1 MKFLN
6 RLCVGFSSMKR
17 TNTSRAEGMPSK
29 PIQKIA
35 QMNSCDPAFWLR
47 CILVAIFIWPAL
59 GWGQTVILTSGGASY
74 TNTKSR
80 TFNSYGPA
88 TVRCSSIDFTL
99 SFNFSRSWAGSNN
112 MESSDECT
120 MSGGCG
126 ADPENPDAGGC
137 VNCWDFIWVRL
148 FINGEEVFSD
158 LIGAGKNLQ
167 TGVISTSGIPTNPG
181 DQVSLEVYTQT
192 WAADESITFNNIRIT
207 GTARPA
213 TLLPLMDPYCQTR
226 GNVSLTPS
234 QNGLSGTWSG
244 PGVSG
249 SNFNTNTAGPGTHT
263 LTFTPGTNQCATP
276 NTIQVQVDPAGP
288 AELDALGPFC
298 QNTGNVNLPTNQNG
312 VTGNWS
318 GTGVSSNRLN
328 TSVGGSRILTFTPG
342 AGQCATASTIEVSVD
357 PAGPAEIE
365 DIGPFCQNSGN
376 VLLPTTTQNG
386 ISGNWSGT
394 GVSSNRLNTS
404 TVGPKNLTFTPGA
417 GQCATTATKI
427 VNVVAPTTPSFA
439 NLGPYCQGQGT
450 VRLPSI
456 DENGIA
462 GTWTGTG
469 VSGGVNL
476 NTGVGGTGNRTL
488 RFTPSA
494 GQCASFRDFMVSI
507 QPPSSITVTNP
518 GPFCV
523 STTAVPLNTT
533 QGGQSGNWS
542 GTGVSGN
549 RLNISTSGAKNI
561 TFTPSDPCF
570 APATISVVVNN
581 SANLNPIDSQ
591 TVCGNSF
598 TLPPITSASGNM
610 LDGSQAYFTEANGA
624 GTRYA
629 PGSRV
634 MDNLTLFAYYNSGG
648 CSDQKS
654 FTLTFQTPPKID
666 SIRDTTICG
675 PFTLPFIT
683 GTGLTNVAFYTQTM
697 GGGTRYNSGQVIN
710 TTQTLFVYDNNG
722 TCSDQDTFKINIVSQ
737 IRLDSIPDVQ
747 VCSDYVLPGLT
758 GTALSGNQAYYTAPN
773 GGGTKYLPGQRVLGD
788 VRLYAFDQV
797 PGCSTERTFLLDT
810 ISPPILDTMRDTT
823 VCERFILPAITGK
836 GLSNNAAYYT
846 QTLGTGT
853 RFNPGQSI
861 NNTQT
866 LFVYDGTTGCFDQDT
881 FTIEVVARPQLDSIA
896 DVQVCNSY
904 TLPLIQ
910 GSSRSGNEAYYSAP
924 NGGGSKY
931 LPGQTVTGDLRL
943 YAFDQIAGCTA
954 ERSFLLDTLSPPQI
968 DSLPD
973 TTACGSMQL
982 PLITGR
988 NLSPNVAYFTGA
1000 NGTGTRF
1007 TPGQSI
1013 SSSTNLFVFDQ
1024 KGSCRAERIYR
1035 ITVAPGPQIELLIAQ
1050 PISCNGSN
1058 DGALDLRISNS
1069 LPPVNFR
1076 WNQSSLNGIE
1086 DPRNLGP
1093 GTYTVTVTDGTA
1105 CEVVASITLNE
1116 PSPLSLSCAESK
1128 AVSRVG
1134 GSDGEANI
1142 SIGGGTARYNLTLT
1156 GPVSQNR
1163 QNLAAGAHSFT
1174 GLSAGSYKVVLTDSS
1189 GCRDSCSFTITQP
1202 ICNLSVGT
1210 TLRNPACFGDA
1221 NGQINVNVTGGI
1233 FPIRIDWDQD
1243 ALDGQLMP
1251 QNLRAG
1257 MYRFVVED
1265 NVGCQIRD
1273 SVRLRDPAPITL
1285 NCAQQSAVTRVG
1297 GNDGRGTLSLSG
1309 GTRPYRVSW
1318 TGPSSGSFSINRTGD
1333 TTLTGLRSGQYRI
1346 ELRDRND
1353 CVDSCVLIITEP
1365 VCNLQASI
1373 NVVRNILCNG
1383 NDDGSLEALVR
1394 NGRAPLTYAWS
1405 GANGTAT
1412 TNRIQNLGPALYTL
1426 IVTDNIGC
1434 KDTAQFDLIEPA
1446 PLMANCEVVMNVS
1459 TVGGR
1464 DGQVKLRYSGG
1475 TGIIALDWGGSQPG
1489 NVIARSRDSLFLG
1502 SLAPG
1507 TYSPRFIDAN
1517 GCQETCAFNINEPV
1531 CNLSARLQPQSPACP
1546 GASNG
1551 QIVAVINTG
1560 SAPFTFQWSN
1570 NSNNDTL
1577 QNVRAGTYQL
1587 TITDAINCSVVLDT
1601 VLQDPPALNVA
1612 CQVTQQVRTVK
1623 GKEGRAQLTFSGGSP
1638 AYTVRVQGPVST
1650 SRTENTSG
1658 TIELTGLSSGD
1669 YTVLFTDGKGCE
1681 DSCSFSV
1688 TEPNCTLVVQSQAS
1702 NPRCNGTTTGEIALT
1717 VTGAKA
1723 PLQYDWS
1730 DNANDGQATARNLRA
1745 GTYTVAVTDS
1755 IGCVGV
1761 DTIVLIAPAPLSLA
1775 CGTPVATTTVGGQ
1788 NGSTAVRFSG
1798 GTAPYKL
1805 VLSGSKRDSFLNI
1818 SVDSFRVNN
1827 LSKGNYRL
1835 SLTDANG
1842 CTIQGCDF
1850 QIDDPVCNLTLSL
1863 SVTNNLCAG
1872 ASEGSIQSTVTGGGT
1887 SIVYDWNVDR
1897 FDGLSNAIGLQSGT
1911 YHLTVTDSQLC
1922 RDTANVTLTDPPAIE
1937 TVCSVLEQPL
1947 TLGGT
1952 EGRARVVIRGGT
1964 GQRNIQLSGPSPGQM
1979 QQSSMDTF
1987 SFSNLAAGTYQV
1999 VVTDANGCA
2008 DTCGFTLEPFM
2019 CKLQVSAQSTSPRCN
2034 GDANGSIQLT
2044 VVGNVGNLNYAWN
2057 SPLAATNLNA
2067 LPAGTYRVTVSDA
2080 AGCRDSVEISIA
2092 EPPAINFSVSVLT
2105 QPSAANPQGGSIR
2118 ADYSGGVPQYSLA
2131 YYYQQITVSGRMP
2144 IPGGGPGFTTISNLQ
2159 EGNYIVIIGDRN
2171 NCRDTAQITL
2181 TAPPCNL
2188 TVNITSARADCESSH
2203 LNTTVTG
2210 GTGPFQYAWN
2220 PNRFNGQANPRNAA
2234 PGAYRLTVTDAIG
2247 CVARDSILLV
2257 ADPLALKVDFG
2268 VLNPPCPED
2277 FGVFNIRSIGG
2288 GQGPFVL
2295 TLGARNP
2302 QRFNNPP
2309 LSIRDL
2315 NPGTFN
2321 LSITNASG
2329 CSFDTSITIIPP
2341 QNLSLELGQD
2351 TTLRRGAKITFKP
2364 NVNFN
2369 PVQINWSPSE
2379 GLTGAES
2386 LNPQAT
2392 PTYTT
2397 TYTLLL
2403 SDSSGCEVSDKI
2415 RVLVA
2420 GQVEA
2425 YFPTAFSPNGDDT
2438 NDYFTAFANDEDIEL
2453 LEYLRIFDRWG
2464 NLVFEGLNVPL
2475 NDPSKGWDG
2484 TSRGQPSPIG
2494 LYVFSSVVRLKDG
2507 STYQKAGEV
2516 NLIR

>member
-6 RLCVGFSSMKR
+6 RLCVGFSSIKK
-17 TNTSRAEGMPSK
+17 TNTLRAEGMLPK
-29 PIQKIA
+29 PMQKTNWNA
-35 QMNSCDPAFWLR
+35 LWGGSYCLR
-47 CILVAIFIWPAL
+47 SVLFLLSLGPVLV
-59 GWGQTVILTSGGASY
+59 WGQPFNFSGASY

-80 TFNSYGPA
+80 TFNGYGPV
-88 TVRCSSIDFTL
+88 TVQCSSIDFTL
-99 SFNFSRSWAGSNN
+99 SFNFSRSWAGSGN

-126 ADPENPDAGGC
+126 ADPENPDADGC
-137 VNCWDFIWVRL
+137 FNCWDFIWVRL
-148 FINGEEVFSD
+148 FVNGDEVFSD
-158 LIGAGKNLQ
+158 LIGAGKNQQ
-167 TGVISTSGIPTNPG
+167 TGVISTSGIATNPG
-181 DQVSLEVYTQT
+181 DRVTIEVYTQT

-207 GTARPA
+207 GTPTPA
-213 TLLPLMDPYCQTR
+213 DLLPLADPYCQNR
-226 GNVSLTPS
+226 GNVSLVTS
-234 QNGLSGTWSG
+234 QNGRTGTWSG

-249 SNFNTNTAGPGTHT
+249 TNFNTNTAGPGTHT
-263 LTFTPGTNQCATP
+263 LTFTPAANQCATP
-276 NTIQVQVDPAGP
+276 NSIQVQVDPVGRVQLEDLGTFCLNSGTFSLPPVQDGITGNWSGTGVSGNRLSTTTVGVRTLTFTPTAGQCASPNTASVEITTPTTPSFSNLGPYCIGQTVQLPLTDENDIAGTWTGTGVTGGRTFNTTTAGLGNKTIRFTPGAGQCSSFRDFTVVVQSATP
-288 AELDALGPFC
+288 ANVTNPGPFC
-298 QNTGNVNLPTNQNG
+298 VSTTSVPLNTTQGGQV
-312 VTGNWS
+312 GNWS

-328 TSVGGSRILTFTPG
+328 
-342 AGQCATASTIEVSVD
+342 
-357 PAGPAEIE
+357 
-365 DIGPFCQNSGN
+365 
-376 VLLPTTTQNG
+376 
-386 ISGNWSGT
+386 
-394 GVSSNRLNTS
+394 
-404 TVGPKNLTFTPGA
+404 
-417 GQCATTATKI
+417 
-427 VNVVAPTTPSFA
+427 
-439 NLGPYCQGQGT
+439 
-450 VRLPSI
+450 
-456 DENGIA
+456 
-462 GTWTGTG
+462 
-469 VSGGVNL
+469 
-476 NTGVGGTGNRTL
+476 
-488 RFTPSA
+488 
-494 GQCASFRDFMVSI
+494 
-507 QPPSSITVTNP
+507 
-518 GPFCV
+518 
-523 STTAVPLNTT
+523 
-533 QGGQSGNWS
+533 
-542 GTGVSGN
+542 
-549 RLNISTSGAKNI
+549 ISTAGNKTI
-561 TFTPSDPCF
+561 TFTPTDPCF
-570 APATISVVVNN
+570 APATITVVVGN
-581 SANLNPIDSQ
+581 SANLNPIANQ

-598 TLPPITSASGNM
+598 TLPPITSANT
-610 LDGSQAYFTEANGA
+610 LDGSQAYFTGTNGT

-629 PGSRV
+629 PGSSV
-634 MDNLTLFAYYNSGG
+634 TGNQTLFAYYNSGG

-683 GTGLTNVAFYTQTM
+683 GTGLTNAAFYTQTM

-737 IRLDSIPDVQ
+737 IRLDGIPDVQ

-881 FTIEVVARPQLDSIA
+881 FTIAVVARPQLDSIA

-924 NGGGSKY
+924 SGGGSKY

-988 NLSPNVAYFTGA
+988 NLSPNVAYFTGT

-1024 KGSCRAERIYR
+1024 KGSCRTERIYR

-1086 DPRNLGP
+1086 DPQNLGP

-1189 GCRDSCSFTITQP
+1189 GCRDSCNFTITQP

-1221 NGQINVNVTGGI
+1221 NGQINVNVTGGV

-1257 MYRFVVED
+1257 MYRFVLED

-1273 SVRLRDPAPITL
+1273 SVRLRDPAPLTL

-1318 TGPSSGSFSINRTGD
+1318 TGPSSGSFNINRTGD

-1489 NVIARSRDSLFLG
+1489 SVIARSRDSLFLG

-1546 GASNG
+1546 GATNG
-1551 QIVAVINTG
+1551 QIVALINTG

-1577 QNVRAGTYQL
+1577 QNVSAGTYQV

-1601 VLQDPPALNVA
+1601 VLQDPPELNVA

-1669 YTVLFTDGKGCE
+1669 YTVIFTDGKGCE

-1788 NGSTAVRFSG
+1788 NGRIAVRFSG

-1850 QIDDPVCNLTLSL
+1850 QIDDPVCNLSLSL
-1863 SVTNNLCAG
+1863 NPTNNLCAG
-1872 ASEGSIQSTVTGGGT
+1872 GSQGSIQSTTTGGLAPF
-1887 SIVYDWNVDR
+1887 ILDWSDDR
-1897 FDGLSNAIGLQSGT
+1897 FDGNTQASGLRSGT
-1911 YHLTVTDSQLC
+1911 YQLIVTDAQLC
-1922 RDTANVTLTDPPAIE
+1922 RDTASVTLSDPPAIE

-1979 QQSSMDTF
+1979 QQSSADTF
-1987 SFSNLAAGTYQV
+1987 SFSNLAAGIYQV

-2008 DTCGFTLEPFM
+2008 DTCGFTLSSIS
-2019 CKLQVSAQSTSPRCN
+2019 CNLQGTAQANNPNCN
-2034 GDANGSIQLT
+2034 GTATGSINISVTGNNGAVTYIWSNPALSGANPMSLSAGNYRVTLTDAALCRDTLSVTLSNPPQLTLAANAASQPTPARPNGGSISLTYSGGTPGYKVNWSPNGSEQSI
-2044 VVGNVGNLNYAWN
+2044 GNTGFTIPN
-2057 SPLAATNLNA
+2057 
-2067 LPAGTYRVTVSDA
+2067 LPAGT
-2080 AGCRDSVEISIA
+2080 IS
-2092 EPPAINFSVSVLT
+2092 
-2105 QPSAANPQGGSIR
+2105 
-2118 ADYSGGVPQYSLA
+2118 
-2131 YYYQQITVSGRMP
+2131 
-2144 IPGGGPGFTTISNLQ
+2144 
-2159 EGNYIVIIGDRN
+2159 
-2171 NCRDTAQITL
+2171 ITL
-2181 TAPPCNL
+2181 TDSKGCTAQTQVTLAEPPCNL
-2188 TVNITSARADCESSH
+2188 NVDISSARADCESSH

-2268 VLNPPCPED
+2268 VLNPPCPGD

-2341 QNLSLELGQD
+2341 RNLSLELGQD

-2438 NDYFTAFANDEDIEL
+2438 NDYFTAFANDEDIER

>member
-17 TNTSRAEGMPSK
+17 TNTSRAKGMLPK
-29 PIQKIA
+29 PIQKIVR
-35 QMNSCDPAFWLR
+35 MNSCDPAFRLR
-47 CILVAIFIWPAL
+47 ALLVAIFIWPAL
-59 GWGQTVILTSGGASY
+59 GWGQTVILNNSGTSY
-74 TNTKSR
+74 VNSR
-80 TFNSYGPA
+80 GPTFNEYSA
-88 TVRCSSIDFTL
+88 NVRGCGSVNFSIDF
-99 SFNFSRSWAGSNN
+99 NFSLGWAGPGN
-112 MESSDECT
+112 MESSSECPSCDGDPNRPT
-120 MSGGCG
+120 DGGCEG
-126 ADPENPDAGGC
+126 MFG
-137 VNCWDFIWVRL
+137 CWDFFWVV
-148 FINGEEVFSD
+148 FKINGEEVGSG
-158 LIGAGKNLQ
+158 LIGAGDNRQ
-167 TGVISTSGIPTNPG
+167 SGTISVPGITVSPG
-181 DQVSLEVYTQT
+181 DVASIEVVTQT
-192 WAADESITFNNIRIT
+192 WAGDERITFRNITIT
-207 GTARPA
+207 GNAAQVELAPIG
-213 TLLPLMDPYCQTR
+213 PFCQNR
-226 GNVSLTPS
+226 GVVSLGAN
-234 QNGLSGTWSG
+234 QNGVNGTWSG
-244 PGVSG
+244 RGVSG

-263 LTFTPGTNQCATP
+263 LTFTPAANQCATP
-276 NTIQVQVDPAGP
+276 NSIQVQVDPVGRVQL
-288 AELDALGPFC
+288 EDLGTFC
-298 QNTGNVNLPTNQNG
+298 LNSGTFSLPTVQDG
-312 VTGNWS
+312 ITGNWS
-318 GTGVSSNRLN
+318 GTGVSGNRLS
-328 TSVGGSRILTFTPG
+328 TTTVGVRTLTFTPT
-342 AGQCATASTIEVSVD
+342 AGQCASPNTASV
-357 PAGPAEIE
+357 EI
-365 DIGPFCQNSGN
+365 
-376 VLLPTTTQNG
+376 
-386 ISGNWSGT
+386 
-394 GVSSNRLNTS
+394 
-404 TVGPKNLTFTPGA
+404 
-417 GQCATTATKI
+417 
-427 VNVVAPTTPSFA
+427 TTPTAPSFS
-439 NLGPYCQGQGT
+439 NLGPYCIGQT
-450 VRLPSI
+450 VQLPLT
-456 DENGIA
+456 DENDIA

-469 VSGGVNL
+469 VTGGRTF
-476 NTGVGGTGNRTL
+476 NTNTAGVGNKTL
-488 RFTPSA
+488 RFTPGA
-494 GQCASFRDFMVSI
+494 GQCSSFRDFTVVVQAPTPI
-507 QPPSSITVTNP
+507 NVTNP

-523 STTAVPLNTT
+523 STTSVPLNTT
-533 QGGQSGNWS
+533 QGGQAGNWS

-549 RLNISTSGAKNI
+549 RLNISTAGNKNI
-561 TFTPSDPCF
+561 TFTPTDPCF
-570 APATISVVVNN
+570 APTPITVVVGN

-634 MDNLTLFAYYNSGG
+634 SDNLTLFAYYNAGG

-797 PGCSTERTFLLDT
+797 PGCSSERTFLLDT
-810 ISPPILDTMRDTT
+810 ISPPVLEDMRDTT
-823 VCERFILPAITGK
+823 VCENFILPAITGR

-861 NNTQT
+861 NSTQT
-866 LFVYDGTTGCFDQDT
+866 LFVYAGTTDCFDQDT
-881 FTIEVVARPQLDSIA
+881 FRVTIAMRPQLDTIV
-896 DVQVCNSY
+896 DVQVCNAY
-904 TLPLIQ
+904 TLPPIQ
-910 GSSRSGNEAYYSAP
+910 GTTRSGNEAYYTAP
-924 NGGGSKY
+924 NGGGTKY

-943 YAFDQIAGCTA
+943 YAFDQIAGCTV

-968 DSLPD
+968 DSLAD

-982 PLITGR
+982 PLNTGR

-1000 NGTGTRF
+1000 NGTGTRL

-1013 SSSTNLFVFDQ
+1013 TSSTNLFVFDQ
-1024 KGSCRAERIYR
+1024 KGNCSTERIYR
-1035 ITVAPGPQIELLIAQ
+1035 ITVAPGPQVQLLITQ

-1058 DGALDLRISNS
+1058 DGALDLQVNNS

-1086 DPRNLGP
+1086 DPKNLGP

-1105 CEVVASITLNE
+1105 CEVIASVTLNE
-1116 PSPLSLSCAESK
+1116 PSPISLSCAESK

-1134 GSDGEANI
+1134 GSDGEASIN
-1142 SIGGGTARYNLTLT
+1142 IGGGTARYSLTLM

-1163 QNLAAGAHSFT
+1163 QNLTAGTYSFT
-1174 GLSAGSYKVVLTDSS
+1174 SLIAGSYKAVLTDSS
-1189 GCRDSCSFTITQP
+1189 GCRDSCNFTITQP
-1202 ICNLSVGT
+1202 ICNLTVGT

-1221 NGQINVNVTGGI
+1221 NGQINVNTTGGI
-1233 FPIRIDWDQD
+1233 SPIRIDWDQD
-1243 ALDGQLMP
+1243 ALDGQMMP

-1257 MYRFVVED
+1257 LYRFVLED

-1273 SVRLRDPAPITL
+1273 SVRLRDPAPL
-1285 NCAQQSAVTRVG
+1285 ALSCAQQSAVTRVG

-1318 TGPSSGSFSINRTGD
+1318 TGPSSGSFSINRNGD
-1333 TTLTGLRSGQYRI
+1333 TTLIGLRSGQYRI

-1353 CVDSCVLIITEP
+1353 CVDSCVLTIAEP

-1383 NDDGSLEALVR
+1383 NDDGSLEAVVR

-1434 KDTAQFDLIEPA
+1434 KDTAQLDLIEPA

-1489 NVIARSRDSLFLG
+1489 TVIARSRDSLFLG

-1546 GASNG
+1546 GATNG
-1551 QIVAVINTG
+1551 QIVAVINSGT
-1560 SAPFTFQWSN
+1560 APFTFQWSN
-1570 NSNNDTL
+1570 NSKNDTL
-1577 QNVRAGTYQL
+1577 QNIGAGTYQI

-1601 VLQDPPALNVA
+1601 QLQDPPALNIA

-1638 AYTVRVQGPVST
+1638 AYTITVQGPVST
-1650 SRTENTSG
+1650 SRTENASG

-1669 YTVLFTDGKGCE
+1669 YTVIFTDGKGCE
-1681 DSCSFSV
+1681 DSCSFSI
-1688 TEPNCTLVVQSQAS
+1688 TEPNCILVVQSQAS
-1702 NPRCNGTTTGEIALT
+1702 NPRCNGTATGEIALT

-1788 NGSTAVRFSG
+1788 NGRITVRFSG
-1798 GTAPYKL
+1798 GTGPYKL
-1805 VLSGSKRDSFLNI
+1805 ILSGTKRDSFLNI
-1818 SVDSFRVNN
+1818 GVDSFRVNN

-1850 QIDDPVCNLTLSL
+1850 QIDDPVCNLSLSL
-1863 SVTNNLCAG
+1863 NPTNNLCAG
-1872 ASEGSIQSTVTGGGT
+1872 ASQGSIQSVTTNGLAPF
-1887 SIVYDWNVDR
+1887 SYNWSDDR
-1897 FDGLSNAIGLQSGT
+1897 FDGNAQASGLRGGAYQ
-1911 YHLTVTDSQLC
+1911 LVVTDAQLC
-1922 RDTANVTLTDPPAIE
+1922 RDTANITLTDPPAIE
-1937 TVCSVLEQPL
+1937 TVCSVLEQPR
-1947 TLGGT
+1947 TLGGI

-1979 QQSSMDTF
+1979 QQSSADTF
-1987 SFSNLAAGTYQV
+1987 SFSNLAAGTYRV
-1999 VVTDANGCA
+1999 VVTDANACA
-2008 DTCGFTLEPFM
+2008 DTCGFTLSSIS
-2019 CKLQVSAQSTSPRCN
+2019 CNLQGTAQANNPNCN
-2034 GDANGSIQLT
+2034 GTATGSINVSVTGNNGAVTYTWSNPALSGANPSGLSAGNFRVTLTDVALCRDTLSITLSNPPQLM
-2044 VVGNVGNLNYAWN
+2044 
-2057 SPLAATNLNA
+2057 LAANA
-2067 LPAGTYRVTVSDA
+2067 ASQPTPARPNS
-2080 AGCRDSVEISIA
+2080 
-2092 EPPAINFSVSVLT
+2092 
-2105 QPSAANPQGGSIR
+2105 GSISLT
-2118 ADYSGGVPQYSLA
+2118 YSGG
-2131 YYYQQITVSGRMP
+2131 T
-2144 IPGGGPGFTTISNLQ
+2144 PGYKVNWSPNGNEQSIGNAGFTLPNLSA
-2159 EGNYIVIIGDRN
+2159 G
-2171 NCRDTAQITL
+2171 TFSITL
-2181 TAPPCNL
+2181 TDSKGCTAQAQVTLAEPPCNL
-2188 TVNITSARADCESSH
+2188 NVDISSARADCESSH
-2203 LNTTVTG
+2203 LSTTVSG
-2210 GTGPFQYAWN
+2210 GTGPFQYTWN
-2220 PNRFNGQANPRNAA
+2220 PNRFNGQANPRNAV

-2247 CVARDSILLV
+2247 CVARDSIV
-2257 ADPLALKVDFG
+2257 VAADPLALQVDFG
-2268 VLNPPCPED
+2268 VLNPPCPGD
-2277 FGVFNIRSIGG
+2277 FGVFSIRSIGG

-2315 NPGTFN
+2315 SPGTFN
-2321 LSITNASG
+2321 LNITNASG
-2329 CSFDTSITIIPP
+2329 CSFDTSITVAPP

-2364 NVNFN
+2364 TVNFN

-2386 LNPQAT
+2386 LTPQAT

-2438 NDYFTAFANDEDIEL
+2438 NDYFTAFANDEDIEM